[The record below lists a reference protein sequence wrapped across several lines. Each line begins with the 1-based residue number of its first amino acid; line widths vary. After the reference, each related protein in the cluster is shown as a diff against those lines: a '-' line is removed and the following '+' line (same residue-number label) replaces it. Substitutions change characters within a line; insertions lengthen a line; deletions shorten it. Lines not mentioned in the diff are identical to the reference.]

1 MFQIDH
7 VLALSIFSSRVSFI
21 TPEDKQIIV
30 NEYLLNSNNRTMKA
44 LGGHGA
50 KHMCLIF
57 VFYDSVSIPWNEQNE
72 QNHYAFLIGNFFTR
86 FVTQV
91 R

>member
-7 VLALSIFSSRVSFI
+7 VLALSIFSSRVSFT

-30 NEYLLNSNNRTMKA
+30 NKYLLNSNNMTMKA

-50 KHMCLIF
+50 KHMCLI
-57 VFYDSVSIPWNEQNE
+57 VFSM
-72 QNHYAFLIGNFFTR
+72 
-86 FVTQV
+86 TQYQSHGMN
-91 R
+91 RMNRIITLF